1 MKLNFLLAIL
11 IASISFFAQAE
22 MKKYYGIASARL
34 EPQPEVK
41 KEGSYR
47 VNGVNYTT
55 RTHSDTKDYAREGTA
70 SYYHNS
76 LTGNPTSSGE
86 PYHPAK
92 FTAAHKTL
100 PLGSYA
106 LVTNLR
112 NNRKVIVKINDR
124 GPFIKTRLI
133 DLSKASAQEIGMI
146 ASGTAN
152 VRVEALHVD
161 RNGKITGAAVPTLMK
176 NAKTPEALERISAN
190 PRDYQRV
197 SRNDNVSDTYKVRI
211 LNIVTQKQ
219 ADELLQKLVHNEKM
233 KGKIRPNGSKF
244 EIHLENIA
252 GQAQVYQLKN
262 MLSKLDKHQKLTVYT
277 YN

>member
-86 PYHPAK
+86 PYNPAK

-133 DLSKASAQEIGMI
+133 D
-146 ASGTAN
+146 
-152 VRVEALHVD
+152 
-161 RNGKITGAAVPTLMK
+161 
-176 NAKTPEALERISAN
+176 
-190 PRDYQRV
+190 
-197 SRNDNVSDTYKVRI
+197 
-211 LNIVTQKQ
+211 
-219 ADELLQKLVHNEKM
+219 
-233 KGKIRPNGSKF
+233 
-244 EIHLENIA
+244 
-252 GQAQVYQLKN
+252 
-262 MLSKLDKHQKLTVYT
+262 
-277 YN
+277 